1 MADILCVI
9 DIFDTERDKSLIFTE
24 DIDPSP
30 TRLSNWVSFAEPNSE
45 YVISVRAYNNIGDGR
60 PIYETT
66 RTRDEDPHEPASPLV
81 PPVGLHAIV
90 LSSSTVVLTWVD
102 SSLPRNQLITDSRY
116 YIVRY
121 TSRASLKVDRPKH
134 NYRNSTDL
142 NCMLDDLRPN
152 TEYEFTVKVV
162 KGSRQSPWSLV
173 VYNNTQEAAPE
184 SPPRDLA
191 VIGHKGDSSTVS
203 LTWLPPRRANGRI
216 NGYVIFYS
224 EDKRKEDSFWLVEVL
239 MGDKT
244 SAEISQ
250 LKADTRYY
258 FKIQARNSKG
268 YGPNSATVQYR
279 TRTGGVMAT
288 SQSEAPREQQGSGIP
303 PNAQYA
309 IFATG
314 GVIVLAAVIFG
325 LVMCRRGARMA
336 QPAETERSNKPY
348 LKGENG
354 TLREKLNPPPP
365 DLWINH
371 DQLELKSIDSGQ
383 DDTGRG
389 SSLLRST
396 PLDLHGS
403 NSTLDRSRYIAPYSG
418 TVRAQQCIPLTS
430 HQSHQSDYQPN
441 KQLAWLVTDSLVRPV
456 FCRIFAR
463 QTMTISR
470 RGFIFSCY
478 LKFEEQ
484 SFVVQIIRYFKFK
497 RTIVEFALHRLAYF

>member
-1 MADILCVI
+1 MI
-9 DIFDTERDKSLIFTE
+9 SL
-24 DIDPSP
+24 
-30 TRLSNWVSFAEPNSE
+30 
-45 YVISVRAYNNIGDGR
+45 RAYNNIGDGR

-66 RTRDEDPHEPASPLV
+66 RTRDEEPHLPATPLV

-102 SSLPRNQLITDSRY
+102 STLPRNQLITDNRY

-121 TSRASLKVDRPKH
+121 TSTASIKADRPKH
-134 NYRNSTDL
+134 NYRNSSDL
-142 NCMLDDLRPN
+142 NAMLDDLRPN

-184 SPPRDLA
+184 SHPRDLA
-191 VIGHKGDSSTVS
+191 VIGHKGDSSTIT
-203 LTWLPPRRANGRI
+203 LTWLPPRRSNGRI
-216 NGYVIFYS
+216 NGYVIFYTV
-224 EDKRKEDSFWLVEVL
+224 DKRKEDREWVVEGVV
-239 MGDKT
+239 GDKT

-250 LKADTRYY
+250 LAADTRYY

-268 YGPNSATVQYR
+268 YGPLSPVVQYR
-279 TRTGGVMAT
+279 TRAGGVTAT
-288 SQSEAPREQQGSGIP
+288 SQSDGHREQQGSGIP

-325 LVMCRRGARMA
+325 LVMCRRGSRMSPPGEGDRA
-336 QPAETERSNKPY
+336 NKPY

-371 DQLELKSIDSGQ
+371 DQLELKSIDSAQ
-383 DDTGRG
+383 DTDTGRG

-396 PLDLHGS
+396 PIDLHGS
-403 NSTLDRSRYIAPYSG
+403 SSTLDRSRYIAPYSG
-418 TVRAQQCIPLTS
+418 TRTVWSHSHSHPRNTLGLRALP
-430 HQSHQSDYQPN
+430 
-441 KQLAWLVTDSLVRPV
+441 
-456 FCRIFAR
+456 
-463 QTMTISR
+463 
-470 RGFIFSCY
+470 
-478 LKFEEQ
+478 
-484 SFVVQIIRYFKFK
+484 
-497 RTIVEFALHRLAYF
+497 

>member
-1 MADILCVI
+1 M
-9 DIFDTERDKSLIFTE
+9 
-24 DIDPSP
+24 
-30 TRLSNWVSFAEPNSE
+30 AEPNSE

-66 RTRDEDPHEPASPLV
+66 RTRDEDPHEPATPLV

-90 LSSSTVVLTWVD
+90 LSSTTVVLTWVD
-102 SSLPRNQLITDSRY
+102 STLPRNQLITDSRY

-191 VIGHKGDSSTVS
+191 VIGHKGDSTTVS

-216 NGYVIFYS
+216 NGYVIFFS
-224 EDKRKEDSFWLVEVL
+224 EDKRKEDSFWLVEPVV
-239 MGDKT
+239 GDKT

-268 YGPNSATVQYR
+268 YGPNSPTVQYR
-279 TRTGGVMAT
+279 TRYGGVAAT
-288 SQSEAPREQQGSGIP
+288 SQSGEGQLGQRDQQGSGIP

-314 GVIVLAAVIFG
+314 GLIVLAAVIFG

-336 QPAETERSNKPY
+336 GPEETERSNKPY

-371 DQLELKSIDSGQ
+371 DQLELKSIDSAQ

-389 SSLLRST
+389 SSMLRST
-396 PLDLHGS
+396 PIDLHGS
-403 NSTLDRSRYIAPYSG
+403 SSTLDRSRYIAPYSG
-418 TVRAQQCIPLTS
+418 TVSSQYSVDLLHPSDPS
-430 HQSHQSDYQPN
+430 HRQPNNQPRLETRQSD
-441 KQLAWLVTDSLVRPV
+441 RV
-456 FCRIFAR
+456 FASVLHSKYCIH
-463 QTMTISR
+463 SR
-470 RGFIFSCY
+470 ASFI
-478 LKFEEQ
+478 
-484 SFVVQIIRYFKFK
+484 
-497 RTIVEFALHRLAYF
+497 